1 MTDDIPP
8 YIPPPPTKYTLDYA
22 PLMTLDLTTFHDS
35 ADERMRLARQ
45 LADATHNT
53 GFWVVTGHGI
63 SDDDIKRQLALGQ
76 AFFKRPIEEKRE
88 YPCDFENGKYV
99 SLFFFSFSSPSS
111 PPGRLHH
118 FCNLAI
124 WVIARPSALS
134 LIPTSGKTMKQY
146 APCIV
151 LVA

>member
-1 MTDDIPP
+1 MIDDIPP
-8 YIPPPPTKYTLDYA
+8 YIPPPPTKHTLDYA
-22 PLMTLDLTTFHDS
+22 PLMTLDLATFHDS

-88 YPCDFENGKYV
+88 YPCDFENGRYV
-99 SLFFFSFSSPSS
+99 LSFLVSFFFQSTSRPL
-111 PPGRLHH
+111 GRLHH
-118 FCNLAI
+118 FCDIQLFGLSR
-124 WVIARPSALS
+124 ARPF
-134 LIPTSGKTMKQY
+134 Y
-146 APCIV
+146 R
-151 LVA
+151 